1 MLNLPSVLVTWR
13 IFLMNDTATVQTILQ
28 RYGDE
33 FLSKYPLN
41 HDQMKAFN
49 DILKCRTEACGLH
62 TDVCENCGDV
72 QTYYN
77 SCGNRHCPQCQAVE
91 REVWIHKEKY
101 NTLDNIQYFHVV
113 FTIPHELNI
122 LYLFDPVNCYN
133 ILFKASASALK
144 KAAKNKKYLGAD
156 VGFTSVLHSWG
167 SNMSLHP
174 HIHMIVSGGGLSDG
188 KWIES
193 KKKFFVPVKALSKM
207 FRAIYLKMLRKAEI
221 TLPNDWTHDRFYK
234 LTQECYEK
242 NWVVYTKEP
251 FKDSFHVIKYLG
263 RYTHRIAIS
272 NQRIVSC
279 EDGKVTF
286 TYKDYKDNEKIKE
299 MTIDSIEFIRRF
311 MLHVLPK
318 GFMKIR
324 HYGYLGNK
332 NKKERLELCKELT
345 QTPIVPYEKPNMIDI
360 LKLILKK
367 DVSLC
372 PACKMRRHHNL
383 Q

>member
-1 MLNLPSVLVTWR
+1 MLSLLSVLVTWR
-13 IFLMNDTATVQTILQ
+13 TFLMNDTATVQTILQ

-33 FLSKYPLN
+33 FLSQYPLN

-49 DILKCRTEACGLH
+49 DILICRTEACGLH
-62 TDVCENCGDV
+62 TDVCDNCGDV

-91 REVWIHKEKY
+91 REIWIHKEKY

-174 HIHMIVSGGGLSDG
+174 HIHMIVSGGGLSNG

-221 TLPNDWTHDRFYK
+221 TLPNDWSHDRFYK

-251 FKDSFHVIKYLG
+251 FKDSYHVIKYLG

-279 EDGKVTF
+279 DDGKVTF

-299 MTIDSIEFIRRF
+299 ITIDAIEFIRRF

-345 QTPIVPYEKPNMIDI
+345 QTPIIPYEKPNMIDI

>member
-1 MLNLPSVLVTWR
+1 
-13 IFLMNDTATVQTILQ
+13 MNETATVQTILQ

-33 FLSKYPLN
+33 FLSQYPLN

-49 DILKCRTEACGLH
+49 DILICRTEACGLH
-62 TDVCENCGDV
+62 TDVCDNCGDV

-91 REVWIHKEKY
+91 REIWIHKEKY

-221 TLPNDWTHDRFYK
+221 TLPNDWSHDRFYK

-345 QTPIVPYEKPNMIDI
+345 QTPIIPYEKPNMIDI